1 MKSDLSSLPYFVLPI
16 LLLLL
21 RHLCAAARCDLAHG
35 WSTHSGARA
44 ELSLLMWLRR
54 LPSPM
59 GVPYLLAQNHFYCHF
74 EESVID
80 LANAGYTFV
89 PGWMLHFAKK
99 PSKIILHFIAT
110 LLESRVRDRDRAY
123 KFNNADEGEID

>member
-59 GVPYLLAQNHFYCHF
+59 GVPYLLAQNHSYCYF

-80 LANAGYTFV
+80 LANAGYIFV
-89 PGWMLHFAKK
+89 PGWMIHFAKK
-99 PSKIILHFIAT
+99 LQKSYFISPQ
-110 LLESRVRDRDRAY
+110 LYSNRDRDRAY